1 MRRYVLPLSILFACS
16 LSMPLLAQ
24 AAAAAV
30 DTPLEP
36 GQANESVVSFV
47 WAYASA
53 GLLQIWKKSKVGG
66 MSEHA
71 LAWTNR
77 VFAMVAA
84 FAGALGVHSSF
95 DAAAGTLTV
104 TGLLWPGI
112 WTAVGDTLRQYA
124 FQTFAYKAAIAP
136 HERNDSGSRT

>member
-1 MRRYVLPLSILFACS
+1 MKRWWIFMVIVFVAAWGVP
-16 LSMPLLAQ
+16 MLAQ
-24 AAAAAV
+24 VAAAAV

-53 GLLQIWKKSKVGG
+53 AFLQWWKRSKVGG
-66 MSEHA
+66 MSENA
-71 LAWTNR
+71 LRHVKTAIA
-77 VFAMVAA
+77 FAMA

-95 DAAAGTLTV
+95 DAAQGTLTI

-112 WTAVGDTLRQYA
+112 WTAVGDTIRQFA
-124 FQTFAYKAAIAP
+124 FQQFAYRTAIEPRATA
-136 HERNDSGSRT
+136 ET

>member
-1 MRRYVLPLSILFACS
+1 MKRGWIVLVVLIVAVWAVPIA
-16 LSMPLLAQ
+16 AQ

-53 GLLQIWKKSKVGG
+53 SFLQWWKKSRFGG
-66 MSEHA
+66 MGDNA
-71 LAWTNR
+71 LR
-77 VFAMVAA
+77 VVKTGIAVLMA

-95 DAAAGTLTV
+95 DAAAGQLTI

-112 WTAVGDTLRQYA
+112 WTALGDTVRQYA
-124 FQTFAYKAAIAP
+124 FQTFAYRTAIEP
-136 HERNDSGSRT
+136 RSEPTS